1 MFPPGGFPPPPGG
14 LEPPGEPGA
23 PGWFPP
29 LLEPALSSWNWLM
42 SSSKTRVV
50 VAHVVGAAVLL
61 VYCHEPVTAARPYG
75 AYDATYAGSTR
86 QLTVRHGFWLF

>member
-1 MFPPGGFPPPPGG
+1 
-14 LEPPGEPGA
+14 
-23 PGWFPP
+23 
-29 LLEPALSSWNWLM
+29 M

>member
-1 MFPPGGFPPPPGG
+1 
-14 LEPPGEPGA
+14 
-23 PGWFPP
+23 
-29 LLEPALSSWNWLM
+29 M

-86 QLTVRHGFWLF
+86 QLTVRHGFWLFWVLLQPCGLSFCVVSHSFSMNT